1 MKLKLCSIFQNF
13 QNGRHFEV
21 ATIFWLKV
29 VPKVEYA
36 SMIAMSIY
44 DILSFW
50 STLWLKCWWRYCNF
64 KPLPTLWPGDVID
77 DVMNTDLYKY
87 SHNPVIP
94 MYGKFND
101 DICVRFLV
109 IMKYVLISF
118 IKEYSAPT
126 LRPPISNVKL
136 NLCLI
141 FKKFQN
147 GRHFEVIRNFFTGSN
162 TGSWIYH
169 LSI

>member
-1 MKLKLCSIFQNF
+1 MINISKLSKWPPFWGRDNF
-13 QNGRHFEV
+13 LTESCTENWICQHDSHEC
-21 ATIFWLKV
+21 FW
-29 VPKVEYA
+29 
-36 SMIAMSIY
+36 

-50 STLWLKCWWRYCNF
+50 STLWLKCWWRYSNF
-64 KPLPTLWPGDVID
+64 KLLPTLWPGDVINY
-77 DVMNTDLYKY
+77 VRSTDLYKY
-87 SHNPVIP
+87 SHNPMIP

-109 IMKYVLISF
+109 IMKDVLISF
-118 IKEYSAPT
+118 IKEYRAPT
-126 LRPPISNVKL
+126 LRPPISEFKL

-141 FKKFQN
+141 FQNLQN
-147 GRHFEVIRNFFTGSN
+147 GRHFEVTRNFFTGSN